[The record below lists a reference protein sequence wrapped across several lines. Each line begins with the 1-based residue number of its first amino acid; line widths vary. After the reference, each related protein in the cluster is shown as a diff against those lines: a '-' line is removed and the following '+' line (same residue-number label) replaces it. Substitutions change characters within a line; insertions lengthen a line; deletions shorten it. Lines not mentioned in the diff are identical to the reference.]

1 MSYNAIGTLQGSA
14 RVASSSVIGVLVAD
28 SNQMQ
33 SQLLVSALRRRPE
46 FCVTSCGMD
55 TDAILDTISK
65 ASIDVILVNTGPLK
79 LAGQEMAAVRR
90 LHLAHPQIAKV
101 LMLEIPDR
109 DSVVNAFRSGAR
121 GLFCFSDYPFRLLCK
136 CIQSV
141 HQGQVWAN
149 SEQLQYLVEIVT
161 HVPSLRMV
169 NARGGKLL
177 TPREEQVVAL
187 VADGLSNREVAG
199 ELGLS
204 EHTVKKYLFHIFDK
218 LGISSRV
225 ELVLYAVGNS
235 SALQAEWVAGG
246 A

>member
-1 MSYNAIGTLQGSA
+1 MCSA
-14 RVASSSVIGVLVAD
+14 LAATSSTIGVLVAD

-33 SQLLVSALRRRPE
+33 CQLLVSALRRRPE
-46 FCVTSCGMD
+46 FSVHSCGVDMNVILG
-55 TDAILDTISK
+55 AI
-65 ASIDVILVNTGPLK
+65 AEFPVDVILMNADHPK
-79 LAGQEMAAVRR
+79 LAGQDMANVRR
-90 LHLAHPQIAKV
+90 LHLAHPHIAKV
-101 LMLEIPDR
+101 LVLDESNR
-109 DSVVNAFRSGAR
+109 DSVVNAFRSGVK

-161 HVPSLRMV
+161 QVPSLLMV
-169 NARGGKLL
+169 NASGVKLL
-177 TPREEQVVAL
+177 THREEQVVAL
-187 VADGLSNREVAG
+187 VADGLSNREVAH

-225 ELVLYAVGNS
+225 ELVLYAVSHGG
-235 SALQAEWVAGG
+235 ARQAEWVAGG
-246 A
+246 GG

>member
-1 MSYNAIGTLQGSA
+1 MGTA
-14 RVASSSVIGVLVAD
+14 RVATSGTIGVLVAD

-33 SQLLVSALRRRPE
+33 CQLLVGALRRRPE
-46 FCVTSCGMD
+46 FRVHSCGVDMNVILG
-55 TDAILDTISK
+55 AI
-65 ASIDVILVNTGPLK
+65 AEFPVDVILMNADHPK
-79 LAGQEMAAVRR
+79 LAGQDMANVRR
-90 LHLAHPQIAKV
+90 LHLAHPHIAKV
-101 LMLEIPDR
+101 LVLDESSR
-109 DSVVNAFRSGAR
+109 DSVVNAFRSGVK

-161 HVPSLRMV
+161 QVPSLRMV
-169 NARGGKLL
+169 NARGVKLL
-177 TPREEQVVAL
+177 TSREEQVVAL
-187 VADGLSNREVAG
+187 VADGLSNREVAR

-225 ELVLYAVGNS
+225 ELVLYAVSHGGVR
-235 SALQAEWVAGG
+235 QAEWVAGG
-246 A
+246 